1 LEKVRFPISCN
12 LDCGGGCPLIA
23 TVENGV
29 VTQIENSLLGAP
41 GMTGCLKGLQM
52 QRVLY
57 AKDRLKRPLIRT
69 GSRGS
74 GDFREADWGEA
85 LDLVASKLVEI
96 RERYGASSVLHLG
109 GSGSTRAC
117 LHNTLRLTKRFL
129 AFYGGYTE
137 RWSSYSIGAFQYT
150 IPHTLGTLETGIDSA
165 TLDDSKLIILWG
177 ANIQDNKY
185 ECGLEARLHEAKRRG
200 VEILVI
206 DPRRTSTVKSLATQW
221 IPILPG
227 SDTALMM
234 AILYVLLVKGL
245 VDRGFVEKVSYGFG
259 KLEDFVLGRVDGVE
273 RTPEWAESICGI
285 SATKIIEFA
294 VKYGSTHP
302 SALIPGNS
310 IQRVIGGEEA
320 MRMGVA
326 LQVAT
331 GNFGISGGS
340 SGTLAFG
347 TLPKPRVGI
356 IGFPQNPAKVS
367 IPVYRW
373 ADAILEGK
381 TGGFPTDIKAVYNVG
396 GNYVNEGSDTKK
408 AIRAYESVEFSV
420 CHDRFLTETAK
431 HSDVVL
437 PATTFLERNDIVT
450 PNSGNYLLFS
460 NKVADPVGESR
471 NDYDI
476 FCGLSKRLGFF
487 KEFSRERD
495 EEAWLRFFASES
507 DVGDFEEFRKAGI
520 RFIGTQRRIAFS
532 DFVSDPARYPLA
544 TPSGKVQIFS
554 EAYARLGASPVP
566 DVRVMASSAMYP
578 LRLISP
584 KAANRVHS
592 QNANIPWFSDRE
604 PHRLWINPIDASLR
618 GIRDGEMVSVTS
630 PQGETKVGAWVTD
643 DIMVGVVCLHEGV
656 WPNIDENGVDHS
668 GSVNILTSTTPTQP
682 SQASRTHSVAVQ
694 VGK

>member
-1 LEKVRFPISCN
+1 
-12 LDCGGGCPLIA
+12 
-23 TVENGV
+23 
-29 VTQIENSLLGAP
+29 
-41 GMTGCLKGLQM
+41 M

-57 AKDRLKRPLIRT
+57 AKDRLKRPLIRV

-74 GDFREADWGEA
+74 GDFREVDWEEA
-85 LDLVASKLVEI
+85 LDLVASKLLEI
-96 RERYGASSVLHLG
+96 KERHGASSVLHLG

-129 AFYGGYTE
+129 ALYGGYTE

-150 IPHTLGTLETGIDSA
+150 IPHILGTLETGIDSA
-165 TLDDSKLIILWG
+165 TLDDSNLIILWG
-177 ANIQDNKY
+177 ANIQDTKF
-185 ECGLEARLHEAKRRG
+185 ECGLEARLHEAKKRG
-200 VEILVI
+200 VEIIVL
-206 DPRRTSTVKSLATQW
+206 DPRRSSTVKSLATQW

-227 SDTALMM
+227 SDTAMM
-234 AILYVLLVKGL
+234 MSVLYILFTNGL
-245 VDRGFVEKVSYGFG
+245 VNRGFVEKVSYGFG
-259 KLEDFVLGRVDGVE
+259 KLEDFILGKVDGVE
-273 RTPEWAESICGI
+273 KTPEWAEGICGVSAATI
-285 SATKIIEFA
+285 SEFA
-294 VKYGSTHP
+294 VKYGSMSP
-302 SALIPGNS
+302 VAIIPGNS

-320 MRMGVA
+320 MRMGIA

-347 TLPKPRVGI
+347 TLPKPKVGI
-356 IGFPQNPAKVS
+356 IGVPQNPANVS

-381 TGGFPTDIKAVYNVG
+381 AGGFPTDIKAVYNVG
-396 GNYVNEGSDTKK
+396 GNYLNEGSDINK
-408 AIRAYESVEFSV
+408 AIRAYESVDFSV

-431 HSDVVL
+431 HSDIVL
-437 PATTFLERNDIVT
+437 PATTFLERNDIVI

-460 NKVADPVGESR
+460 NKVAEPVGESR

-476 FCGLSKRLGFF
+476 FCGLSERLGVFE
-487 KEFSRERD
+487 EFSEGRD

-507 DVGDFEEFRKAGI
+507 NVGDFEEFRKDGI
-520 RFIGTQRRIAFS
+520 RFIGRQRRVAFS
-532 DFVSDPARYPLA
+532 DFVSDPIQHPLA

-554 EAYARLGASPVP
+554 ESYARLGASPIP
-566 DVRVMASSAMYP
+566 DVRVMATSAAYP
-578 LRLISP
+578 MRLISP
-584 KAANRVHS
+584 KSAYRVHS

-604 PHRLWINPIDASLR
+604 PHRLWMNSIDASSR

-630 PQGETKVGAWVTD
+630 PQGETKVVAWVTD
-643 DIMVGVVCLHEGV
+643 DIMAGVVCLHEGMWV
-656 WPNIDENGVDHS
+656 DIDANGVDNN

-694 VGK
+694 VRK